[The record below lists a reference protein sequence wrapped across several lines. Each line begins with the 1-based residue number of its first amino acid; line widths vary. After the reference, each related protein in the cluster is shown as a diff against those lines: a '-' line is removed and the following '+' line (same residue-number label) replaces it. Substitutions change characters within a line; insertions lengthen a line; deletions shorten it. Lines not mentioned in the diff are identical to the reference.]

1 MNKESEI
8 ALQVLTLTV
17 LASKGIKIARLSG
30 NRNFNA
36 KAIKAKM
43 QSMKENGMLV
53 PAIIVDAKEVIKA
66 GLEIVDFETGQVIS
80 EDDADK
86 YVVLVDANHRYQAHL
101 NLLKANEDLKEEERY
116 KGEFYLIYA
125 LNETIAVA
133 KMLAEINVCTNPW
146 KGGDFPKGAKMVCKE
161 ELPLLD
167 FIEEL
172 TSQGYPLPTASKWAT
187 FKSDITK
194 DVMADAMAGKINEK
208 LRKTNGLERGKKL
221 LKAAKKPLSKNVLKR
236 RNLIDWIIFQY
247 EEADDEQ
254 KAIIVNKIVDF
265 FSNLHREQ
273 AEQIEKA
280 KGERGGDTKETIINR
295 LLNSFYEQFIQSQS
309 TFTDE
314 QNKKPV
320 MEIDS

>member
-66 GLEIVDFETGQVIS
+66 GLEIVDFETGKTIS
-80 EDDADK
+80 EANADK

-116 KGEFYLIYA
+116 KGEFYLIHA
-125 LNETIAVA
+125 LNATITVA

-194 DVMADAMAGKINEK
+194 DVIADVMANKINEK
-208 LRKTNGLERGKKL
+208 LRRTNGLERGKKL
-221 LKAAKKPLSKNVLKR
+221 LEAAMKSLSKDILKSR
-236 RNLIDWIIFQY
+236 TIIDWIIFKY
-247 EEADDEQ
+247 DEATDEN
-254 KAIIVNKIVDF
+254 KATIIDKLIAF
-265 FSNLHREQ
+265 FTSLDRPK
-273 AEQIEKA
+273 AELIEKA
-280 KGERGGDTKETIINR
+280 KGVRGGETKEGIING
-295 LLNSFYEQFIQSQS
+295 LLNSFYEQFTQSKS
-309 TFTDE
+309 ISTDE